1 MTSISITRRA
11 AALGLAAAAA
21 IAVTAGAARAEDVIR
36 VERAPVGA
44 FQGLYL
50 AEQLGLFKERG
61 LKVEINVGA
70 SPDGALAQLMAGQ
83 KDVAMTGLVPLTAA
97 VANGLPVAAVLNAQ
111 DQNEVR
117 TFGLLVKPGATYK
130 SVADLKGKKI
140 GLPGIASPQGTALLM
155 EMEKHGLT
163 RNDIEL
169 VNLPFPGVLAAI
181 ESGTVDAGMPV
192 GLFYTLGIKQGYGE
206 IKEVF
211 DHLVSGTPAIF
222 YASNKQWADSNKEVL
237 GKFIEAMSLAHEYGN
252 KNPDK
257 IREIDAAQTQMP
269 PDFIKTREI
278 APFESSFDP
287 ARWNIQN
294 EQLKKFEF
302 ISRIPAPDEYI
313 WSGAPKR

>member
-1 MTSISITRRA
+1 MTNVTRRTVA
-11 AALGLAAAAA
+11 FGLAAAAA
-21 IAVTAGAARAEDVIR
+21 VAITAGSARAEDVIR

-44 FQGLYL
+44 FQGLYI
-50 AEQLGLFKERG
+50 AEKLGYFKDRG
-61 LKVEINVGA
+61 IRVEINVGA
-70 SPDGALAQLMAGQ
+70 SPDGAIAQLMSGQ
-83 KDVAMTGLVPLTAA
+83 KEIAMTGLVPTTAA
-97 VANGLPVAAVLNAQ
+97 AANGLPIVAVVNAQ

-117 TFGLLVKPGATYK
+117 SFGLLVKPGAPYK

-140 GLPGIASPQGTALLM
+140 GLPGIASPQGTSLLM

-181 ESGTVDAGMPV
+181 ESGAVDAGMPV
-192 GLFYTLGIKQGYGE
+192 NLFYYMGIQQGYGE

-222 YASNKQWADSNKEVL
+222 YAANRQWADSNKEL
-237 GKFIEAMSLAHEYGN
+237 LDKFIEAMVLAHEYGN
-252 KNPDK
+252 NNQDA
-257 IREIDAAQTQMP
+257 IREVDLEQTQMDP
-269 PDFIKTREI
+269 EFIKTRDI

-294 EQLKKFEF
+294 EQLQKFDF
-302 ISRIPAPDEYI
+302 ISRIPAPDEYV